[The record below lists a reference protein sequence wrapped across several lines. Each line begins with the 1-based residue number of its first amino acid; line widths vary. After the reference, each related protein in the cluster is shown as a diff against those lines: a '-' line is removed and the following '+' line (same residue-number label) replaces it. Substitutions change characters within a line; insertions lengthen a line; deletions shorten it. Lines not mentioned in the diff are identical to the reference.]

1 MRTEDFG
8 GQDICYESAM
18 RVLVQRVSEAEV
30 RIGDEVV
37 AGIGPGLLVF
47 VCAMD
52 GDGDAEAAYLA
63 RKIARLRIF
72 ADDAGKTN
80 LSLGDVG
87 GAALVV
93 SQFTLAAEW
102 RQGNRPGFSKAAGQK
117 MAEAL
122 YERFCELLAAE
133 GVPVRTGEFGAL
145 MKVSLV
151 NDGPFTIWMDSDRSP
166 S

>member
-1 MRTEDFG
+1 
-8 GQDICYESAM
+8 M

-37 AGIGPGLLVF
+37 ASIARGLVVF

-52 GDGDAEAAYLA
+52 GDTDDEAAFLA
-63 RKIARLRIF
+63 RKIARLRVF

-80 LSLGDVG
+80 LSLAEVA
-87 GAALVV
+87 GAVLVV

-102 RQGNRPGFSKAAGQK
+102 RKGNRPGFSRAAPAEAG
-117 MAEAL
+117 EAL
-122 YERFCELLAAE
+122 YGRFCDLLAAE

-145 MKVSLV
+145 MAVSLV
-151 NDGPFTIWMDSDRSP
+151 NDGPFTMWMDSDRRRS
-166 S
+166 

>member
-1 MRTEDFG
+1 
-8 GQDICYESAM
+8 M

-30 RIGDEVV
+30 RIGDEAV

-52 GDGDAEAAYLA
+52 GDGEEEAAYLA
-63 RKIARLRIF
+63 RKIARLRVF

-87 GAALVV
+87 GAVLVV

-102 RQGNRPGFSKAAGQK
+102 RKGNRPGFSKAAGPETGE
-117 MAEAL
+117 ML
-122 YERFCELLAAE
+122 YGRFCDLLAAE
-133 GVPVRTGEFGAL
+133 GVPVERGRFGAL
-145 MKVSLV
+145 MEVRLV
-151 NDGPFTIWMDSDRSP
+151 NDGPFTIWMDTEKE
-166 S
+166 

>member
-1 MRTEDFG
+1 MGARPALDF
-8 GQDICYESAM
+8 CYENGM

-37 AGIGPGLLVF
+37 ASIARGLVVF

-52 GDGDAEAAYLA
+52 GDTDDEAAFLA
-63 RKIARLRIF
+63 RKIAALRIF
-72 ADDAGKTN
+72 ADDTGKTN
-80 LSLGDVG
+80 LSLAEVA
-87 GAALVV
+87 GAVLVV

-102 RQGNRPGFSKAAGQK
+102 RKGNRPGFSRAAEPK

-122 YERFCELLAAE
+122 YERFCDLLAAE
-133 GVPVRTGEFGAL
+133 GVPVRTGEFGAM

-151 NDGPFTIWMDSDRSP
+151 NDGPFTIWMDSDRRRS
-166 S
+166 